1 MKSLW
6 VKLIGAFALV
16 IFVGTGTVILL
27 VNRATTGQFE
37 LYVTQT
43 GQQWAA
49 QLSPLLSEYYAQT
62 GSWNGVEPILQNPW
76 GQGLPNSAIVAD
88 DDCMGDEGGMMM
100 DMGKEWTGSNMMSM
114 DDGCQWEEPGV
125 MMEDNMWTMSG
136 NRLVLV
142 DENWVIVAD
151 TGGAWEGVV
160 LQSDDIERGM
170 PITLQGQ
177 RVGTLIVTPFGSPQ
191 TPAGDFLASVN
202 RSVLGAGFAA
212 GLVALFLGSL
222 LFFRIIRPLRS
233 LAAAAHGIAQGD
245 LDKRAW
251 VGDDDEVGKV
261 ALTFNQMAETLQQ
274 YSKERQNMIA
284 DIAHELRT
292 PLAVIQSNLEGM
304 IDGVLPSSPDEL
316 VSLHQEALLLNRLI
330 GDLRTLSLAET
341 GQLNLEKQATDLGKL
356 VQRVVDRLSLRA
368 EEKKISIKTELAED
382 LPIIQAD
389 PERMRQVITNL
400 VDNALRYTPAGTII
414 TVAAHLSSGNIEM
427 SVSDDGPGIS
437 PEDIPNV
444 FDRFWRAEKSRS
456 RVTGG
461 SGLGLA
467 IVKQLIEAHGGN
479 ISVVSEGL
487 TKGTA
492 FKLILPINEK

>member
-1 MKSLW
+1 
-6 VKLIGAFALV
+6 
-16 IFVGTGTVILL
+16 
-27 VNRATTGQFE
+27 
-37 LYVTQT
+37 
-43 GQQWAA
+43 
-49 QLSPLLSEYYAQT
+49 
-62 GSWNGVEPILQNPW
+62 
-76 GQGLPNSAIVAD
+76 
-88 DDCMGDEGGMMM
+88 
-100 DMGKEWTGSNMMSM
+100 
-114 DDGCQWEEPGV
+114 
-125 MMEDNMWTMSG
+125 
-136 NRLVLV
+136 
-142 DENWVIVAD
+142 
-151 TGGAWEGVV
+151 
-160 LQSDDIERGM
+160 
-170 PITLQGQ
+170 
-177 RVGTLIVTPFGSPQ
+177 
-191 TPAGDFLASVN
+191 
-202 RSVLGAGFAA
+202 LGAGFAA

-261 ALTFNQMAETLQQ
+261 ALTFNQMAETLQR